1 MVTREDLLASMLHE
15 INVVKYL
22 AAKIPP
28 GRYNWRPSAG
38 QRSLLELMQYL
49 VRAGSGTTLTL
60 INGNRDHFEA
70 LKARCLATTPLTFSR
85 EMDNQAEELK
95 RAMQTVS
102 NARLANEK
110 ATVPWGGPP
119 MSLGAAIMNTGVK
132 FLTAYRMQLFLY
144 IKQLGV
150 QEISTTQNWAGRDP
164 AK

>member
-22 AAKIPP
+22 AARIPP
-28 GRYNWRPSAG
+28 GRHNWRPSPG
-38 QRSLLELMQYL
+38 QRSVLELMRYL
-49 VRAGSGTTLTL
+49 VRAGSGTTTTL

-70 LKARCLATTPLTFSR
+70 LKARCEAVTPLTFDR
-85 EMDNQAEELK
+85 AMDKQAEDLK
-95 RAMQTVS
+95 RVLGGVS

-110 ATVPWGGPP
+110 ATVPWGGPQ

-150 QEISTTQNWAGRDP
+150 QGISTSENWAGRDP